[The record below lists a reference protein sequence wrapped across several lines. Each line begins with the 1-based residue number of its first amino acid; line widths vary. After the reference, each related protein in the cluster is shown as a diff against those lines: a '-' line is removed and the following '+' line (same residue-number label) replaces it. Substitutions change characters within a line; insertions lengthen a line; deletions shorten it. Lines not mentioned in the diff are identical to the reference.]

1 MHRSGVILG
10 GKGTQSTR
18 KLTESGPGAY
28 LHAHGPG
35 AKAIDLPAAV
45 AHRNLVDSQFLQ
57 ESMTALPGAGA
68 AFNRISYFDYNPV
81 SGQYEYFSLDTRAP
95 QMMNE
100 RSVRPAKPDE
110 VIELYGGVFVATQW
124 GSATNVP
131 FRYRLNVGPI
141 HGKHTDGGALP
152 DSDGYRHR
160 PGIPGVQVSLY
171 PGLRRVTPVIR
182 AARTRGSPG
191 RDRRQNLYA
200 AEAANIRPRSG

>member
-1 MHRSGVILG
+1 VKFAVSSSRRLAVGCLFSLLPLMGPALAVNAPQPDSGGVPTLLREMS
-10 GKGTQSTR
+10 GTWSV
-18 KLTESGPGAY
+18 KEWMWA
-28 LHAHGPG
+28 GPG

-45 AHRNLVDSQFLQ
+45 AHRNLIDGKFLQ

-110 VIELYGGVFVATQW
+110 VIELYGSVFVATQW

-141 HGKHTDGGALP
+141 HGNTQM
-152 DSDGYRHR
+152 
-160 PGIPGVQVSLY
+160 VELY
-171 PGLRRVTPVIR
+171 LTPMGTVTGR
-182 AARTRGSPG
+182 EFLAFKYLYTRGSAG
-191 RDRRQNLYA
+191 
-200 AEAANIRPRSG
+200 